1 MWVFSILQGQHI
13 QSWDKTSCV
22 CSDMVGAV
30 CSSSFSCVSLA
41 TCILATKQAYFSWST
56 NRSGQDLQP
65 IPLLQTE
72 WISWSKSLVTTELLQ
87 NVDFCGLWTGDPVT
101 GNSINC
107 CGLGGVWAVVT
118 VDSNPPQLFAEWLV
132 YFFGYF
138 YMFLP
143 SWGGLLAKPHPLKTR
158 RRVTTRFLINIKY
171 TYWNSNV

>member
-41 TCILATKQAYFSWST
+41 TCILVTKQAYFSWST

-72 WISWSKSLVTTELLQ
+72 WISWSKNLVTTELLQ
-87 NVDFCGLWTGDPVT
+87 NMDFCGLWTGDPVT

-118 VDSNPPQLFAEWLV
+118 VGFKSTTTLCWV
-132 YFFGYF
+132 TCV
-138 YMFLP
+138 FL
-143 SWGGLLAKPHPLKTR
+143 WIFLYVLAFLR
-158 RRVTTRFLINIKY
+158 RSPCQT
-171 TYWNSNV
+171 SSS